1 MPDMSMGIISQSS
14 YSKTVKTILSK
25 IHDSTALNDSVY
37 EVATDYFRHAK
48 QQDEKLQQLQLQVRR
63 LEKKSGLS
71 SAEQKQ
77 LAEAQSALKLYVRML
92 DDSRVERY
100 RSLKA
105 LCLSVLQLTE
115 GENFEETVQMS
126 SKFLGTI
133 QLLAPSNGRYVAS
146 VNQKFKHLYK
156 GILSLRLL
164 DRLLLDN
171 ELSNN
176 YVQGKMRAAKEMQD
190 NPEAAYKADYSPF
203 RDDVQLPLLMAAIL
217 QDIGTYHPDAL
228 AILKGSDGDL
238 DEFRVLDDENR
249 VALLKINYQ
258 ETLNYVTKGLACDR
272 YVGNSKEERELF
284 NQNEQDKLNFVYT
297 LLKNAIKPEGGVGN
311 LLKIPQIYTSVVLST
326 KLNHSYES
334 LPKAALVLQS
344 GVERGYYHKAAV
356 DALIKITGL
365 FPQGYGVTY
374 IPKDSDKRDL
384 DRYEYA
390 LVVSLY
396 PPATDMPIC
405 RVVTRSMTFSNTGTN
420 VVVSVDNNLY
430 FPTARKK
437 LEKMSEERLLEI
449 LSKLVSNFEERKN
462 MDLIPKCWFPDEYF
476 SYSKNQNLWN
486 RVTTIQN

>member
-1 MPDMSMGIISQSS
+1 MSMGTISQSS

-25 IHDSTALNDSVY
+25 IHDATALNDSVY
-37 EVATDYFRHAK
+37 EVAMDYFRHAK
-48 QQDEKLQQLQLQVRR
+48 QQEEKHQHLVQQVRQ
-63 LEKKSGLS
+63 LEQQGDLS
-71 SAEQKQ
+71 SAEHKK

-92 DDSRVERY
+92 DDSRLERY
-100 RSLKA
+100 RSLKVI
-105 LCLSVLQLTE
+105 CLSVLQLTE
-115 GENFEETVQMS
+115 GESFEETVQMS
-126 SKFLGTI
+126 SKFIGTI
-133 QLLAPSNGRYVAS
+133 QLLAPSNGKYMAS
-146 VNQKFKHLYK
+146 TNQKYKHLYK
-156 GILSLRLL
+156 AILSLRLL

-171 ELSNN
+171 ELSNS
-176 YVQGKMRAAKEMQD
+176 YVQGKMRAAKEMLD
-190 NPEAAYKADYSPF
+190 NSEAAYKADYSPF
-203 RDDVQLPLLMAAIL
+203 RDDVQIPLLMSAIL

-228 AILKGSDGDL
+228 AILKGADGDL
-238 DEFRVLDDENR
+238 DEFRVLDDESR

-258 ETLNYVTKGLACDR
+258 ETLNYVIKGLASDR
-272 YVGNSKEERELF
+272 YIGNSKEERELF
-284 NQNEQDKLNFVYT
+284 NKNEQNKLNFVYT

-326 KLNHSYES
+326 KYNHSYES

-356 DALIKITGL
+356 DASLKITGL
-365 FPQGYGVTY
+365 FPQGFGVTY

-396 PPATDMPIC
+396 PPAMDMPIC
-405 RVVTRSMTFSNTGTN
+405 RVVTRGMAFSNAGTN
-420 VVVSVDNNLY
+420 IVVGVDNNLY

>member
-1 MPDMSMGIISQSS
+1 MSMGTISQSS

-25 IHDSTALNDSVY
+25 IHDATALNDSVY

-48 QQDEKLQQLQLQVRR
+48 QQDEKLHHLQLQVQK
-63 LEKKSGLS
+63 LEKKPELS

-77 LAEAQSALKLYVRML
+77 LSEAQSALKLYVRML

-105 LCLSVLQLTE
+105 VCLSVLQLTE
-115 GENFEETVQMS
+115 GDSFEETVQMS

-133 QLLAPSNGRYVAS
+133 QLLAPSNGKYVAA

-176 YVQGKMRAAKEMQD
+176 YVQAKMRAAKEMLD
-190 NPEAAYKADYSPF
+190 NTDAAYKADYSPF

-228 AILKGSDGDL
+228 AILKGTDGDL

-258 ETLNYVTKGLACDR
+258 ETLSYVTKGLACDR

-356 DALIKITGL
+356 DALLKITGL

-374 IPKDSDKRDL
+374 IPKDSDKQDL

-390 LVVSLY
+390 IVNGLY
-396 PPATDMPIC
+396 PLEPEQPIC
-405 RVVTRSMTFSNTGTN
+405 RTVTRNLTYNTFGIN

-430 FPTARKK
+430 FQSAQQK
-437 LEKMSEERLLEI
+437 LEKMSEERLQEI
-449 LSKLVSNFEERKN
+449 LSKLVSNLEERTT
-462 MDLIPKCWFPDEYF
+462 MDLIPKCWHPDEF
-476 SYSKNQNLWN
+476 FTFLKNQNLWN
-486 RVTTIQN
+486 RVDTIRN